1 MIPSAVTSLAKA
13 GAKLT
18 KTQLTALSDKVY
30 KMLKSGKTA
39 AAFTKAEIAALK
51 AMQNVA
57 FQTEITKAF
66 VKDLVKKLAN
76 KTNATKFVKQLKAAS
91 QSVQKKLISTVTRF
105 ADDVDGKMF
114 TDILIQNGFM
124 SAGASAIRLANAVTD
139 AEMKSMQQEVL
150 KNLNNYFTKQ
160 AEKIQGPFKG
170 AAWLESRNRDMM
182 LTSLLEQDI
191 EAEPIRPTILPKDT
205 AATSMD
211 TIDTSVTEPATIK
224 TVKPASKP
232 KTAKKST
239 TGNKTYSDNTA
250 DYEAENVKGLGD
262 GEWSISD
269 ILYWSAI
276 GWGAFK
282 IGGLAFGAIQ
292 GANGL
297 ALWLNGKGT
306 KQGYL
311 GFDKLRS
318 LDVYQAYRMI
328 SDRKA
333 LKNEGI
339 ILTRKEYRAITKDIQ
354 RNSEREIDYVLSQI
368 RNNKKFIPKS
378 ASQSDINAAA
388 SEAYKQL
395 YRLTPGSTKLRDYAE
410 RIVKA
415 VEQQTRKS
423 ASRTSTASKQSS
435 IEKVRSAIAKSSVTP
450 GSTTAASINLPTGA
464 PAGTV
469 LTVNQRV
476 ALQNDPSTPWSKLKN
491 L

>member
-1 MIPSAVTSLAKA
+1 
-13 GAKLT
+13 
-18 KTQLTALSDKVY
+18 
-30 KMLKSGKTA
+30 
-39 AAFTKAEIAALK
+39 
-51 AMQNVA
+51 
-57 FQTEITKAF
+57 
-66 VKDLVKKLAN
+66 
-76 KTNATKFVKQLKAAS
+76 
-91 QSVQKKLISTVTRF
+91 
-105 ADDVDGKMF
+105 
-114 TDILIQNGFM
+114 
-124 SAGASAIRLANAVTD
+124 
-139 AEMKSMQQEVL
+139 
-150 KNLNNYFTKQ
+150 
-160 AEKIQGPFKG
+160 
-170 AAWLESRNRDMM
+170 
-182 LTSLLEQDI
+182 
-191 EAEPIRPTILPKDT
+191 
-205 AATSMD
+205 MD

-239 TGNKTYSDNTA
+239 TSNKTYSDNTA

-262 GEWSISD
+262 GEWSVSD
-269 ILYWSAI
+269 ILYWYGI

-282 IGGLAFGAIQ
+282 IGGLALGAIQ
-292 GANGL
+292 GANVL
-297 ALWLNGKGT
+297 ALWLNGKGA

-318 LDVYQAYRMI
+318 LDVYQAFLMI

-354 RNSEREIDYVLSQI
+354 RNAEREIDYVLSQI
-368 RNNKKFIPKS
+368 RNNKKFIAKS
-378 ASQSDINAAA
+378 ASQTDINAAA

-395 YRLTPGSTKLRDYAE
+395 YRLTPGSTKLRDYAVQ
-410 RIVKA
+410 IAKA

-476 ALQNDPSTPWSKLKN
+476 ALQNDPSIPGSKLKN